1 MTLIST
7 LIVKPVNFLS
17 QRMKTGFYRLLNA
30 GENELNQLNN
40 GVGGVGGTGG
50 IRGDNLNSPFSF
62 LTSNYALTLIF
73 MTILIN
79 RIHHLIPPRT
89 PNSIKITPL
98 LRFFLRLPSLLLIF
112 RAILLLSSIIAEKN
126 GYNFMNYSLP
136 IFIAKMIGWLTAFTG
151 KSTLISILEANE
163 SSNNL
168 TSEWII
174 EEAGVMM
181 EIFVGTASAIVTE
194 AFVRALDDDLV
205 RQTSFN
211 ILSFSFLL
219 HIHSTPSAT
228 IPPNQFPNQLY
239 IHLLLVLSE
248 LFTLHCSYS
257 LQPPLPPLK
266 LYITGFYSLLGQ
278 GLIARAVSLAWKN
291 RMKLVTVNGAAAVFN
306 SVESGRS
313 WEGSVFLSRLP
324 EIGFEIA
331 IVLTVVLRLI
341 AAALRREPVST
352 FLLLLQFV

>member
-7 LIVKPVNFLS
+7 FVVKPINFLGK
-17 QRMKTGFYRLLNA
+17 RMKTGFYRILNA
-30 GENELNQLNN
+30 GENELNQLN
-40 GVGGVGGTGG
+40 GGAGGV
-50 IRGDNLNSPFSF
+50 RGDNLNSPFSF
-62 LTSNYALTLIF
+62 LTSNYAFTLIV

-89 PNSIKITPL
+89 PNSIKITPFLRAL
-98 LRFFLRLPSLLLIF
+98 LRTPSLLLLA
-112 RAILLLSSIIAEKN
+112 RAILLLSGILAEKN
-126 GYNFMNYSLP
+126 AYNFMNYSIP
-136 IFIAKMIGWLTAFTG
+136 IFVAKMIGWLTAFTG
-151 KSTLISILEANE
+151 KSTLISILEAAGNSDTPWIVEE
-163 SSNNL
+163 SK
-168 TSEWII
+168 
-174 EEAGVMM
+174 VMM
-181 EIFVGTASAIVTE
+181 EIFIGTASAIVTE

-239 IHLLLVLSE
+239 LHLLLVLSE
-248 LFTLHCSYS
+248 LFSLHLSYS

-266 LYITGFYSLLGQ
+266 LWITGFYSLLGQ
-278 GLIARAVSLAWKN
+278 GLIAKALSTAWKN
-291 RMKLVTVNGAAAVFN
+291 RMELATVNGAAAVFN

-313 WEGSVFLSRLP
+313 WEGSVLLSRLP

-331 IVLTVVLRLI
+331 IVLTIFLRLI
-341 AAALRREPVST
+341 AAALRREPVSI
-352 FLLLLQFV
+352 LRS